1 MLIDSFLNFLQYE
14 KNYSEKTVN
23 SYRVD
28 LIQLEEYIKNDSE
41 ELTLTE
47 VDADIIRQWII
58 DLMKKGYTASSVNRK
73 LSSLRSFYRF
83 LLLKQ
88 EITKDPTRKINGP
101 KKKKPLPTFLKEKEI
116 NKVLEETNFKDGF
129 IGIRDQ
135 MIIEMFYATGIR
147 LSELIE
153 LNNKDINFEDSL
165 IKVKGKRNKER
176 LIPFGDELK
185 ESILRYISVRDETIT
200 VKSEAFFIKENGE
213 RLYNALVGRLVK
225 RQLSK
230 VVTLKKKS
238 PHVLR
243 HTFATAMLNNEANL
257 NAIKEILG
265 HSSLAATEVY
275 THTTFEELKNI
286 YKLAHPRA

>member
-14 KNYSEKTVN
+14 KNYSEKTIN

-58 DLMKKGYTASSVNRK
+58 DLTKKGYTTSSVNRK
-73 LSSLRSFYRF
+73 LSSLRSFYKF

-88 EITKDPTRKINGP
+88 EIIKDPTRKINGP
-101 KKKKPLPTFLKEKEI
+101 KKKKPLPIFLKEKEI
-116 NKVLEETNFKDGF
+116 NKILEETNFKEGF
-129 IGIRDQ
+129 IEIRDQ

-147 LSELIE
+147 LSELIG
-153 LNNKDINFEDSL
+153 LDNKDINFEDSL

-185 ESILRYISVRDETIT
+185 ESMLRYISVRNETIT

-213 RLYNALVGRLVK
+213 RLYNALVERLVK

-265 HSSLAATEVY
+265 HTSLAATEVY

>member
-1 MLIDSFLNFLQYE
+1 MLIDPFLNFLQYE
-14 KNYSEKTVN
+14 KNYSEKTIN

-28 LIQLEEYIKNDSE
+28 LIQLEENIKNNSE

-58 DLMKKGYTASSVNRK
+58 DLTKKGYTASSVNRK
-73 LSSLRSFYRF
+73 LSSLRSFYKF

-88 EITKDPTRKINGP
+88 EIVKDPTRKINGP
-101 KKKKPLPTFLKEKEI
+101 KKKKPLPIFLKEKEI
-116 NKVLEETNFKDGF
+116 NKILEETDFKEGF

-147 LSELIE
+147 LSELIG

-185 ESILRYISVRDETIT
+185 ESMLNYISVRDETIT

-213 RLYNALVGRLVK
+213 RLYNALVDRLVK

-265 HSSLAATEVY
+265 HASLAATEVY

>member
-1 MLIDSFLNFLQYE
+1 MLIDSFLNFLQFE
-14 KNYSEKTVN
+14 KNYSEKTIN

-28 LIQLEEYIKNDSE
+28 LIQLEEYIKNNSK

-58 DLMKKGYTASSVNRK
+58 DLTKRGYTTSSVNRK
-73 LSSLRSFYRF
+73 LSSLRSFYKF

-88 EITKDPTRKINGP
+88 EIIKDPTRKINGP
-101 KKKKPLPTFLKEKEI
+101 KKKKPLPIFLKEKEI
-116 NKVLEETNFKDGF
+116 NKILEETNFKEGF

-147 LSELIE
+147 LSELIG
-153 LNNKDINFEDSL
+153 LDNKDINFEDSL

-185 ESILRYISVRDETIT
+185 ESMLRYISVRDETIT

-213 RLYNALVGRLVK
+213 RLYNALVERLVK

-265 HSSLAATEVY
+265 HTSLAATEVY

>member
-1 MLIDSFLNFLQYE
+1 MLIDSFLNFLQFE
-14 KNYSEKTVN
+14 KNYSEKTIN

-28 LIQLEEYIKNDSE
+28 LIQLEEYIKNNSE

-58 DLMKKGYTASSVNRK
+58 DLTKRGYTTSSVNRK
-73 LSSLRSFYRF
+73 LSSLRSFYKF

-88 EITKDPTRKINGP
+88 EIIKDPTRKINGP
-101 KKKKPLPTFLKEKEI
+101 KKKKPLPIFLKEKEI
-116 NKVLEETNFKDGF
+116 NKILEETNFKEGF

-147 LSELIE
+147 LSELIG
-153 LNNKDINFEDSL
+153 LDNKDINFEDSL

-176 LIPFGDELK
+176 LIPFGDGLK
-185 ESILRYISVRDETIT
+185 ESMLRYISVRDETIT

-213 RLYNALVGRLVK
+213 RLYNALVERLVK

-265 HSSLAATEVY
+265 HTSLAATEVY
-275 THTTFEELKNI
+275 THATFEELKNI

>member
-14 KNYSEKTVN
+14 KNYSEKTIN

-28 LIQLEEYIKNDSE
+28 LIQLEEYIKSDSE

-58 DLMKKGYTASSVNRK
+58 DLTKKGYTASSVNRK
-73 LSSLRSFYRF
+73 LSSLRSFYKF

-116 NKVLEETNFKDGF
+116 NKILEETNFKEGF

-147 LSELIE
+147 LSELIG

-185 ESILRYISVRDETIT
+185 ESMLGYISVRDETIT

-213 RLYNALVGRLVK
+213 RLYNALVERLVK

-243 HTFATAMLNNEANL
+243 HTFATAMLNNKANL

-265 HSSLAATEVY
+265 HTSLAATEVY

>member
-1 MLIDSFLNFLQYE
+1 MLIDSFLNFLQFE
-14 KNYSEKTVN
+14 KNYSEKTIN

-28 LIQLEEYIKNDSE
+28 LIQLEEYIKNNSE

-58 DLMKKGYTASSVNRK
+58 DLTKKGYTTSSVNRK
-73 LSSLRSFYRF
+73 LSSLRSFYKF

-88 EITKDPTRKINGP
+88 EIIKDPTRKINGP
-101 KKKKPLPTFLKEKEI
+101 KKKKPLPIFLKEKEI
-116 NKVLEETNFKDGF
+116 NKILEETNFKEGF

-147 LSELIE
+147 LSELIG

-185 ESILRYISVRDETIT
+185 ESMLRYISVRDETIT

-213 RLYNALVGRLVK
+213 RLYNALVERLVK

-265 HSSLAATEVY
+265 HTSLAATEVY

>member
-14 KNYSEKTVN
+14 KNYSEKTIN

-28 LIQLEEYIKNDSE
+28 LIQLEEYIKNNSE

-58 DLMKKGYTASSVNRK
+58 DLTKKGYTASSVNRK
-73 LSSLRSFYRF
+73 LSSLRSFYKF

-88 EITKDPTRKINGP
+88 EIVKDPTRKINGP
-101 KKKKPLPTFLKEKEI
+101 KKKKPLPIFLKEKEI
-116 NKVLEETNFKDGF
+116 NKILEETNFKEGF

-147 LSELIE
+147 LSELIG

-185 ESILRYISVRDETIT
+185 ESMLRYISVRNETIT

-213 RLYNALVGRLVK
+213 RLYNALVERLVK

-265 HSSLAATEVY
+265 HASLAATEVY

>member
-1 MLIDSFLNFLQYE
+1 MLIDSFLNFLQFE
-14 KNYSEKTVN
+14 KNYSEKTIN

-28 LIQLEEYIKNDSE
+28 LIQLEEYIKNNSE

-58 DLMKKGYTASSVNRK
+58 DLTKKGYTTSSVNRK
-73 LSSLRSFYRF
+73 LSSLRSFYKF

-101 KKKKPLPTFLKEKEI
+101 KKKKPLPIFLKEKEI
-116 NKVLEETNFKDGF
+116 NKILEETNFKEGF

-147 LSELIE
+147 LSELIG

-185 ESILRYISVRDETIT
+185 ESMLRYISVRDETIT
-200 VKSEAFFIKENGE
+200 VKSKAFFIKENGE
-213 RLYNALVGRLVK
+213 RLYNALVERLVK

-243 HTFATAMLNNEANL
+243 HTFATVMLNNEANL

-265 HSSLAATEVY
+265 HTSLAATEVY

>member
-1 MLIDSFLNFLQYE
+1 MLIDSFLDFLQYE
-14 KNYSEKTVN
+14 KNYSEKTIN

-28 LIQLEEYIKNDSE
+28 LVQLEEYIKNDSE
-41 ELTLTE
+41 ELTLTK

-58 DLMKKGYTASSVNRK
+58 DLTKKGYTASSVNRK
-73 LSSLRSFYRF
+73 LSSLRSFYKF

-101 KKKKPLPTFLKEKEI
+101 KKKKPLPIFLKEKEI
-116 NKVLEETNFKDGF
+116 NKILEETDFKEGY

-147 LSELIE
+147 LSELIG

-185 ESILRYISVRDETIT
+185 ESMLRYISVRDETIT

-213 RLYNALVGRLVK
+213 RLYNALVERLVK

-265 HSSLAATEVY
+265 HTSLAATEVY

>member
-1 MLIDSFLNFLQYE
+1 MLIDSFLNFLQFE
-14 KNYSEKTVN
+14 KNYSEKTIN

-58 DLMKKGYTASSVNRK
+58 DLTKKGYTTSSVNRK
-73 LSSLRSFYRF
+73 LSSLRSFYKF

-88 EITKDPTRKINGP
+88 EIIKDPTRKINGP
-101 KKKKPLPTFLKEKEI
+101 KKKKPLPIFLKEKEI
-116 NKVLEETNFKDGF
+116 NKILEETNFKEGF

-147 LSELIE
+147 LSELIG
-153 LNNKDINFEDSL
+153 LDNKDINFEDSL

-185 ESILRYISVRDETIT
+185 ESMLRYISVRDETIT
-200 VKSEAFFIKENGE
+200 VKSEAFFIIENGE
-213 RLYNALVGRLVK
+213 RLYNALVERLVK

-230 VVTLKKKS
+230 VVTLKKKN

-257 NAIKEILG
+257 NAIKEIIG
-265 HSSLAATEVY
+265 HTSLAATEVY

>member
-14 KNYSEKTVN
+14 KNYSEKTIN

-28 LIQLEEYIKNDSE
+28 LIQLEGYIKNDSE

-58 DLMKKGYTASSVNRK
+58 DLTKKGYTASSVNRK
-73 LSSLRSFYRF
+73 LSSLRSFYKF

-101 KKKKPLPTFLKEKEI
+101 KKKKPLPIFLKEKEI
-116 NKVLEETNFKDGF
+116 NKILEETDFKEGF

-147 LSELIE
+147 LSELIG

-185 ESILRYISVRDETIT
+185 ESMLRYISVRDETIK

-213 RLYNALVGRLVK
+213 RLYNALVERLVK

-243 HTFATAMLNNEANL
+243 HTFATAMLNNKANL

-265 HSSLAATEVY
+265 HTSLAATEVY

>member
-1 MLIDSFLNFLQYE
+1 MLIDSFLNFLQFE
-14 KNYSEKTVN
+14 KNYSEKTIN

-58 DLMKKGYTASSVNRK
+58 DLTKKGYTTSSVNRK
-73 LSSLRSFYRF
+73 LSSLRSFYKF

-88 EITKDPTRKINGP
+88 EIIKDPTRKINGP
-101 KKKKPLPTFLKEKEI
+101 KKKKPLPIFLKEKEI
-116 NKVLEETNFKDGF
+116 NKILEETNFKEGF

-135 MIIEMFYATGIR
+135 MIIEMFYTTGIR
-147 LSELIE
+147 LSELIG
-153 LNNKDINFEDSL
+153 LDNKDINFEDSL

-185 ESILRYISVRDETIT
+185 ESMLRYISVRNETIT

-213 RLYNALVGRLVK
+213 RIYNALVERLVK

-265 HSSLAATEVY
+265 HTSLAATEVY

>member
-14 KNYSEKTVN
+14 KNYSEKTIN

-58 DLMKKGYTASSVNRK
+58 DLTKKGYTTSSVNRK
-73 LSSLRSFYRF
+73 LSSLRSFYKF

-88 EITKDPTRKINGP
+88 EIIKDPTRKINGP
-101 KKKKPLPTFLKEKEI
+101 KKKKPLPIFLKEKEI
-116 NKVLEETNFKDGF
+116 NKILEETNFKEGF

-147 LSELIE
+147 LSELIG
-153 LNNKDINFEDSL
+153 LDNKDINFEDSL

-185 ESILRYISVRDETIT
+185 ESMLRYISVRNETIT

-213 RLYNALVGRLVK
+213 RLYNALVERLVK

-265 HSSLAATEVY
+265 HTSLAATEVY

>member
-1 MLIDSFLNFLQYE
+1 MLIDSFLNFLQFE
-14 KNYSEKTVN
+14 KNYSEKTIN

-28 LIQLEEYIKNDSE
+28 LIQLEEYIKNNSE
-41 ELTLTE
+41 ELTLTK

-58 DLMKKGYTASSVNRK
+58 DLTKKGYTTSSVNRK
-73 LSSLRSFYRF
+73 LSSLRSFYKF

-101 KKKKPLPTFLKEKEI
+101 KKKKPLPIFLKEKEI
-116 NKVLEETNFKDGF
+116 NKILEETNFKEGF

-147 LSELIE
+147 LSELIG

-185 ESILRYISVRDETIT
+185 ESMLRYISVRDETIT

-213 RLYNALVGRLVK
+213 RLYNALVERLVK

-243 HTFATAMLNNEANL
+243 HTFATVMLNNEANL

-265 HSSLAATEVY
+265 HTSLAATEVY

>member
-1 MLIDSFLNFLQYE
+1 MLIDSFLNFLQFE
-14 KNYSEKTVN
+14 KNYSEKTIN

-58 DLMKKGYTASSVNRK
+58 DLTKKGYTTSSVNRK
-73 LSSLRSFYRF
+73 LSSLRSFYKF

-88 EITKDPTRKINGP
+88 EIIKDPTRKINGP
-101 KKKKPLPTFLKEKEI
+101 KKKKPLPIFLKEKEI
-116 NKVLEETNFKDGF
+116 NKILEETNFKEGF

-147 LSELIE
+147 LSELIG
-153 LNNKDINFEDSL
+153 LDNKDINFEDSL

-185 ESILRYISVRDETIT
+185 ESMLRYISVRNETIT

-213 RLYNALVGRLVK
+213 RLYNALVERLVK

-265 HSSLAATEVY
+265 HTSLAATEVY

>member
-1 MLIDSFLNFLQYE
+1 MLIDSFLNFLQFE
-14 KNYSEKTVN
+14 KNYSEKTIN

-28 LIQLEEYIKNDSE
+28 LIQLEEYIKNNSK

-58 DLMKKGYTASSVNRK
+58 DLTKKGYTTSSVNRK
-73 LSSLRSFYRF
+73 LSSLRSFYKF

-88 EITKDPTRKINGP
+88 EIIKDPTRKINGP
-101 KKKKPLPTFLKEKEI
+101 KKKKPLPIFLKEKEI
-116 NKVLEETNFKDGF
+116 NKILEETNFKEGF

-147 LSELIE
+147 LSELIG
-153 LNNKDINFEDSL
+153 LDNKDINFEDSL

-185 ESILRYISVRDETIT
+185 ESMLRYISVRNETIT

-213 RLYNALVGRLVK
+213 RLYNALVERLVK

-265 HSSLAATEVY
+265 HTSLAATEVY

>member
-14 KNYSEKTVN
+14 KNYSEKTIN

-28 LIQLEEYIKNDSE
+28 LIQLEEYIKHNSE

-101 KKKKPLPTFLKEKEI
+101 KKKKPLPIFLKEKEI
-116 NKVLEETNFKDGF
+116 NKVLEETNFKEGF

-147 LSELIE
+147 LSELIG

-185 ESILRYISVRDETIT
+185 ESILSYISVRDETIT

-213 RLYNALVGRLVK
+213 RLYNALVERLVK

>member
-14 KNYSEKTVN
+14 KNYSEKTIN
-23 SYRVD
+23 SNRVD
-28 LIQLEEYIKNDSE
+28 LIQLEENIKNNSE

-58 DLMKKGYTASSVNRK
+58 DLTKKGYTASSVNRK
-73 LSSLRSFYRF
+73 LSSLRTFYKF

-101 KKKKPLPTFLKEKEI
+101 KKKKPLPIFLKEKEI
-116 NKVLEETNFKDGF
+116 NKILEETDFKEGF

-147 LSELIE
+147 LSELIG

-185 ESILRYISVRDETIT
+185 ESMLKYISVRDETIT

-213 RLYNALVGRLVK
+213 RLYNALVDRLVK

-265 HSSLAATEVY
+265 HASLAATEVY

>member
-14 KNYSEKTVN
+14 KNYSEKTIN

-28 LIQLEEYIKNDSE
+28 LIQLGEYIKNDSE

-58 DLMKKGYTASSVNRK
+58 DLTKKGYTASSVNRK
-73 LSSLRSFYRF
+73 LSSLRSFYKF

-101 KKKKPLPTFLKEKEI
+101 KKKKPLPIFLKEKEI
-116 NKVLEETNFKDGF
+116 NKILEETDFKEGF

-147 LSELIE
+147 LSELIG

-185 ESILRYISVRDETIT
+185 ESIQRYISVRDETIT

-213 RLYNALVGRLVK
+213 RLYNALVERLVK

-243 HTFATAMLNNEANL
+243 HTFATAMLNNKANL

-265 HSSLAATEVY
+265 HTSLAATEVY

>member
-1 MLIDSFLNFLQYE
+1 MLIDSFLDFLQYE
-14 KNYSEKTVN
+14 KNYSEKTIN

-28 LIQLEEYIKNDSE
+28 LIQLEEYIKNNSE

-58 DLMKKGYTASSVNRK
+58 DLTKKGYTASSVNRK
-73 LSSLRSFYRF
+73 LSSLRSFYKF

-101 KKKKPLPTFLKEKEI
+101 KKKKPLPIFLKEKEI
-116 NKVLEETNFKDGF
+116 NKILEETDFKEGF

-135 MIIEMFYATGIR
+135 IIIEMFYATGIR
-147 LSELIE
+147 LSELIG
-153 LNNKDINFEDSL
+153 LNNKDINLEDSL

-185 ESILRYISVRDETIT
+185 ESILRYISVRDGTIT

-213 RLYNALVGRLVK
+213 RLYNALVERLVK

-265 HSSLAATEVY
+265 HTSLAATEVY